1 MLERRAQRL
10 AIMFVAPATIFMLA
24 VFLIPLWKVVSQS
37 FTTMDGHFTTAG
49 YAELQTSVLF
59 AKVMWNTIEISLMA
73 TVVTLLFAYPLAYY
87 LAKQPPRRRAYLMVF
102 VLLPFWTSVLVK
114 SFAFMVVLG
123 ENGFINQGLRA
134 ILGGDLPIK
143 LLFNR
148 TGVMIGMTHYF
159 IPFMVFPILT
169 SLLAQSPDLPKAAQ
183 LMGSGAMRIFFKITL
198 PLSMPG
204 VMAGSLLTFI
214 LSLGFFITPSLM
226 GGRKDMMMANL
237 VDFYMRETL
246 NWPVAAAIACLLLLL
261 SLAFIGLLSRIP
273 GGKSVLGEAG

>member
-10 AIMFVAPATIFMLA
+10 AIMFVAPAMIFMLA
-24 VFLIPLWKVVSQS
+24 VFLVPLWKVVSQS
-37 FTTMDGHFTTAG
+37 FTTMDGHFTWAG

-59 AKVMWNTIEISLMA
+59 AKVMWNTIEISLMS

-102 VLLPFWTSVLVK
+102 ILLPFWTSVLVK

-134 ILGGDLPIK
+134 IIGGDLPIK

-183 LMGSGAMRIFFKITL
+183 LMGSGPMRIFFKITL

-214 LSLGFFITPSLM
+214 LSLCFFITPSLM

-261 SLAFIGLLSRIP
+261 ALAFIGLLSRIP

>member
-10 AIMFVAPATIFMLA
+10 AIMFVAPAMIFMLA
-24 VFLIPLWKVVSQS
+24 VFLVPLWKVVSQS
-37 FTTMDGHFTTAG
+37 FTTMDGHFTWAG

-59 AKVMWNTIEISLMA
+59 AKVMWNTIEISLMS

-102 VLLPFWTSVLVK
+102 ILLPFWTSVLVK

-134 ILGGDLPIK
+134 IIGGDLPIK

-183 LMGSGAMRIFFKITL
+183 LMGSGPMRIFFKITL

-261 SLAFIGLLSRIP
+261 ALAFIGLLSRIP